1 MLFRYIVTSLDAQL
15 TWTPP
20 KAAFVL
26 QGLCAKAIAVVN
38 ASQLTFERGTVQRV
52 ENVFGLASQHG
63 RGRDRCPTGTKV
75 PSRLPIAMESGPAQA
90 WPPRTPETETVKTY
104 IAREDPPV
112 RRNQGSLTLSHASSG
127 KLREAG
133 APGGQE
139 RTSINSSGTSTKSGG
154 NGGNS
159 PAPPVSVSTVPVQKV
174 PRQRSPWKVM
184 LSRISRLCGILVDH
198 KIFVFVSTLIT
209 VWALMGDDLKLLCT
223 NKPVDDIFDGLV
235 VFCIVFFS
243 LECLASCLGKDD
255 YFGSFFFILDVISTG
270 TLFMDLTTV
279 SEALFSADDG
289 DPSKARS
296 SRTGTA
302 RVGAKVGRVVRVLRL
317 IRIVKLFKAFLQT
330 KAKPKPRTSRFNLGL
345 EDDFEEEFV
354 EEEPPMTASFCV
366 QEFKIGIVQETSFDK
381 ESLVGKKLS
390 AKMTQW
396 TILLVPPAKKS
407 LTFRQK
413 LSSTRSA
420 HESRGDAAGCTGKRA
435 VVTTNPGA
443 APSCCAPRDANHRGP
458 EMLLARGAR
467 GGELLGASEATCPGG
482 APCHEVRACTELQFG
497 PVEDE
502 VTLHDHWRSEDTKT
516 REQSARTSVW
526 GVVEGHGSR
535 DEEEE
540 DDNEERSGT
549 VVGTRTTRTTRTLK
563 TPDMLKG
570 PRTDHKVHQESTKST
585 SLPAESL
592 ASTAK
597 GSRVNWNQDEV
608 EDTSPK
614 TPKTPNSGHRSMT
627 SRSSR
632 SSFSNLS
639 EKARR
644 AAATR
649 AAMAQLHI
657 DLEDPDGQSEGR
669 SAGGGSVLARAASA
683 VSRMLRAGSSL
694 PGPPERGGSAVVGF
708 SCVQDLKQQC
718 QQPLEH
724 IATRCTASDPPNRR
738 ILGAMQGFLSP
749 RFEIGSAGQC
759 QQARSHARGQPM
771 SEADCDYVLLTSRHH
786 FPDAMVSSRSLG
798 HDFLSLPPNACPQLQ
813 SCGGLLAAAG
823 PSSDAQEVV
832 AACAKKSLRQL
843 QLSSPVYLYDVEDAI
858 SRPVDVAKN
867 LSEQGCC
874 FVSHAVPASCCQ
886 RLAAYVDDAL
896 AAAQRD
902 VELLAY
908 ATRRDRI
915 EFTLPLEE
923 EVREVLEQM
932 VASLGQILEPFVTR
946 HGRLVDLSC
955 MISDPDCEYQPL
967 HSDTS
972 LERVKFT
979 CFVALQDVTV
989 EMGPTYL
996 CPGTQND
1003 EHHSALD
1010 AMQKMQLPHDEMLER
1025 LGAVPVLCQT
1035 GDAYIMNSQLLH
1047 CGGAQASAVAGGKRR
1062 RLLYVTW
1069 HLPGITPGE
1078 HSLRDELVG
1087 RFRLGD
1093 FDNRGLWG
1101 PALPEDFDEKY
1112 SELFIAANKLD
1123 DAEAMLQF
1131 AKCLRER
1138 GDLGAVAWMRRAC
1151 RRGHPLACMHLA
1163 EVFCLGELGMAQ
1175 DLKKAEELRTY
1186 AMALCEKLKRRA
1198 SAEEPEL
1205 PLCLKCSF
1213 LDRETMRPPSS
1224 QIQAFIVLSDRS
1236 SMLGATS
1243 RTTQRMPTLTSIS
1256 QRRTL
1261 ASMVSFRLNSP
1272 QLLRATRAYKPLV
1285 NLGAVLRDRRSTRVG
1300 FGRSLIGQAMASAE
1314 NVVRHTES
1322 FDDYMLSFQTRR
1334 SAQYLVPLFV
1344 GPLASGEID
1353 QFWSHSWRANTFL
1366 KVMAP
1371 AAFFSIL
1378 SGGVGMALRAL
1389 HILPYFVKLES
1400 AVVGGTYLY
1409 AAWTSIFGLTAFL
1422 SVLFL
1427 WRPKQRV
1434 FLDKVCI
1441 HQKDPVLKK
1450 EGVESIGAFLYY
1462 SQTMLVLWDPSYA
1475 TRLWCVFEMAAFAWA
1490 HRSVWN
1496 DLKNRVEIRPVIFAP
1511 VYFGLMVTSVINWAL
1526 LTMFPRTPT
1535 MSITVWP
1542 ALQSI
1547 ICILGVHFLRSFHR
1561 DMTILRQHLAEFQA
1575 ANAQCYCCSVSHRL
1589 PETGERIACDREVI
1603 QACIMTWFGTLTDF
1617 DSFVQAELAGYFW
1630 RSLGHFGLPYRWVL
1644 GSQLPVLW
1652 AYMDIVADS
1661 IQGGDVWYISS
1672 MVVEGLA
1679 MWLCASPLVVAFVI
1693 WVTNLLQRKRKL
1705 AVCDTLVSL
1714 WAASLALIPVGTLTF
1729 LWYVSRFAISP
1740 TNPLPGAIVFLIVT
1754 AEVTTL
1760 TYKWG
1765 RSNCFACR
1773 QIGRQVQAG
1782 KKKVLTLLIVLP
1794 LLRID
1799 MAERL
1804 PTSSTYG
1811 AEEVLEAYRRAQTDA
1826 TQRSSYDKAVLRTLY
1841 YHNWYTGRSAE
1852 CPTAISSCSR
1862 FFLSHAFWVGIA
1874 GFGDAERPRLRET
1887 ALEVALTPSE
1897 VLAFDASA
1905 ATQKLG

>member
-1 MLFRYIVTSLDAQL
+1 MLLDA
-15 TWTPP
+15 
-20 KAAFVL
+20 
-26 QGLCAKAIAVVN
+26 
-38 ASQLTFERGTVQRV
+38 
-52 ENVFGLASQHG
+52 LASALWSQ
-63 RGRDRCPTGTKV
+63 PN
-75 PSRLPIAMESGPAQA
+75 L
-90 WPPRTPETETVKTY
+90 
-104 IAREDPPV
+104 
-112 RRNQGSLTLSHASSG
+112 
-127 KLREAG
+127 
-133 APGGQE
+133 E
-139 RTSINSSGTSTKSGG
+139 R
-154 NGGNS
+154 
-159 PAPPVSVSTVPVQKV
+159 
-174 PRQRSPWKVM
+174 
-184 LSRISRLCGILVDH
+184 
-198 KIFVFVSTLIT
+198 
-209 VWALMGDDLKLLCT
+209 
-223 NKPVDDIFDGLV
+223 
-235 VFCIVFFS
+235 
-243 LECLASCLGKDD
+243 
-255 YFGSFFFILDVISTG
+255 
-270 TLFMDLTTV
+270 
-279 SEALFSADDG
+279 
-289 DPSKARS
+289 
-296 SRTGTA
+296 
-302 RVGAKVGRVVRVLRL
+302 
-317 IRIVKLFKAFLQT
+317 
-330 KAKPKPRTSRFNLGL
+330 
-345 EDDFEEEFV
+345 
-354 EEEPPMTASFCV
+354 
-366 QEFKIGIVQETSFDK
+366 
-381 ESLVGKKLS
+381 
-390 AKMTQW
+390 
-396 TILLVPPAKKS
+396 
-407 LTFRQK
+407 
-413 LSSTRSA
+413 
-420 HESRGDAAGCTGKRA
+420 
-435 VVTTNPGA
+435 
-443 APSCCAPRDANHRGP
+443 PSCCAPRDANHRGP
-458 EMLLARGAR
+458 EMLLARGGR

-482 APCHEVRACTELQFG
+482 APCHDVRACTELQFG

-526 GVVEGHGSR
+526 GVVEG

-540 DDNEERSGT
+540 ENEERSGT

-563 TPDMLKG
+563 TPDMRKG
-570 PRTDHKVHQESTKST
+570 IDHKVHQESTKST

-632 SSFSNLS
+632 SSYSNLS
-639 EKARR
+639 ENARR

-694 PGPPERGGSAVVGF
+694 
-708 SCVQDLKQQC
+708 
-718 QQPLEH
+718 
-724 IATRCTASDPPNRR
+724 
-738 ILGAMQGFLSP
+738 
-749 RFEIGSAGQC
+749 
-759 QQARSHARGQPM
+759 
-771 SEADCDYVLLTSRHH
+771 
-786 FPDAMVSSRSLG
+786 
-798 HDFLSLPPNACPQLQ
+798 
-813 SCGGLLAAAG
+813 
-823 PSSDAQEVV
+823 
-832 AACAKKSLRQL
+832 
-843 QLSSPVYLYDVEDAI
+843 
-858 SRPVDVAKN
+858 
-867 LSEQGCC
+867 
-874 FVSHAVPASCCQ
+874 
-886 RLAAYVDDAL
+886 
-896 AAAQRD
+896 
-902 VELLAY
+902 
-908 ATRRDRI
+908 
-915 EFTLPLEE
+915 
-923 EVREVLEQM
+923 
-932 VASLGQILEPFVTR
+932 
-946 HGRLVDLSC
+946 
-955 MISDPDCEYQPL
+955 
-967 HSDTS
+967 
-972 LERVKFT
+972 
-979 CFVALQDVTV
+979 
-989 EMGPTYL
+989 
-996 CPGTQND
+996 
-1003 EHHSALD
+1003 
-1010 AMQKMQLPHDEMLER
+1010 
-1025 LGAVPVLCQT
+1025 
-1035 GDAYIMNSQLLH
+1035 
-1047 CGGAQASAVAGGKRR
+1047 
-1062 RLLYVTW
+1062 
-1069 HLPGITPGE
+1069 
-1078 HSLRDELVG
+1078 
-1087 RFRLGD
+1087 
-1093 FDNRGLWG
+1093 
-1101 PALPEDFDEKY
+1101 
-1112 SELFIAANKLD
+1112 
-1123 DAEAMLQF
+1123 
-1131 AKCLRER
+1131 
-1138 GDLGAVAWMRRAC
+1138 
-1151 RRGHPLACMHLA
+1151 
-1163 EVFCLGELGMAQ
+1163 
-1175 DLKKAEELRTY
+1175 
-1186 AMALCEKLKRRA
+1186 
-1198 SAEEPEL
+1198 
-1205 PLCLKCSF
+1205 
-1213 LDRETMRPPSS
+1213 
-1224 QIQAFIVLSDRS
+1224 S

-1322 FDDYMLSFQTRR
+1322 FDDYMLSFQTR
-1334 SAQYLVPLFV
+1334 
-1344 GPLASGEID
+1344 EID

-1366 KVMAP
+1366 KVMVLLLYYNQAP

-1490 HRSVWN
+1490 HRN

-1672 MVVEGLA
+1672 MVIEGLA

-1765 RSNCFACR
+1765 RSNCFAC
-1773 QIGRQVQAG
+1773 G
-1782 KKKVLTLLIVLP
+1782 
-1794 LLRID
+1794 
-1799 MAERL
+1799 
-1804 PTSSTYG
+1804 
-1811 AEEVLEAYRRAQTDA
+1811 
-1826 TQRSSYDKAVLRTLY
+1826 
-1841 YHNWYTGRSAE
+1841 
-1852 CPTAISSCSR
+1852 
-1862 FFLSHAFWVGIA
+1862 
-1874 GFGDAERPRLRET
+1874 
-1887 ALEVALTPSE
+1887 
-1897 VLAFDASA
+1897 
-1905 ATQKLG
+1905 